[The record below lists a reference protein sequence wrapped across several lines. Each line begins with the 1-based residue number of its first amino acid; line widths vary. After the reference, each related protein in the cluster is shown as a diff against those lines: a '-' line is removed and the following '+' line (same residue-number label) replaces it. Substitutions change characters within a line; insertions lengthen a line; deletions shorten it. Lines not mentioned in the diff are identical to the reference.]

1 MGVGH
6 TVILASVLG
15 IAILI
20 TAAAVAGPLSGPRR
34 WRPALLT
41 ILIGLILTEAYV
53 IGYTLAVEEGAA
65 EARGRTP
72 HPELVKR
79 CPPFTMLN
87 DAGACVVDRNTNT
100 SVPVIGTSPDSSHA
114 LNRDVFAR
122 APDGRTIAT
131 GLMQERAPGMSGR
144 DPQTDESETTEAC
157 CHANDIPFTEL
168 STLCPRSDL
177 LKCGL

>member
-6 TVILASVLG
+6 TVILASALG
-15 IAILI
+15 IALLI

-34 WRPALLT
+34 YRPALITL
-41 ILIGLILTEAYV
+41 LIGLILTEAYV

-65 EARGRTP
+65 EARGRIP

-79 CPPFTMLN
+79 CPPYTVLD
-87 DAGACVVDRNTNT
+87 DAGTCVVDHKTNT
-100 SVPVIGTSPDSSHA
+100 GVPVLESSSDA
-114 LNRDVFAR
+114 AYTLNRDVFSR
-122 APDGRTIAT
+122 APDGRTIAD
-131 GLMQERAPGMSGR
+131 GLMQERAPGMDGR
-144 DPQTDESETTEAC
+144 DPQTGENDTRDAC

-177 LKCGL
+177 LTC